1 MKIKCDLLTVIHNMF
16 ACSFLIAPDC
26 CMESW
31 LDLYWEF
38 LESKQSP
45 NRLINQDQMDLR
57 APTTHTTSRGTRITL
72 RGLRL
77 PEVVDGTMYGETTVP
92 VSLIHPTLCHLF
104 KETNQKQI
112 VSCGRRMDLT
122 RATPTRI
129 GGTCRW
135 MLLFAWN
142 KPISLSPSL
151 KVPAFFRRIGNLGQ
165 IVCIYV
171 PFVPRKTKRMLRK
184 RDVGLPMLQGRND
197 TQNVSYSRY
206 LYLNKEARL

>member
-16 ACSFLIAPDC
+16 TCSFSIAPDC

-45 NRLINQDQMDLR
+45 NRLINQDQMDFR
-57 APTTHTTSRGTRITL
+57 ASTTHTTSRGTRITL

-77 PEVVDGTMYGETTVP
+77 PQVVDGTMYGETMVP
-92 VSLIHPTLCHLF
+92 VSLIHPTLCHLL

-112 VSCGRRMDLT
+112 VSCGMRMDLT

-129 GGTCRW
+129 GWSRQW

-142 KPISLSPSL
+142 KPIPLSPSL
-151 KVPAFFRRIGNLGQ
+151 KVPAFFCRIGNLWQ
-165 IVCIYV
+165 IVCICS
-171 PFVPRKTKRMLRK
+171 FCTKKNKKKRLRK

-197 TQNVSYSRY
+197 TQNV
-206 LYLNKEARL
+206 